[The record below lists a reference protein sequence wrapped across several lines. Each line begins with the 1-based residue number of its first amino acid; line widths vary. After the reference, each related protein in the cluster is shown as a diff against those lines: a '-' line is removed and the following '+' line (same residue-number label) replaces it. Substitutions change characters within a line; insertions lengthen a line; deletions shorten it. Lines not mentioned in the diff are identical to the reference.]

1 LAKAVRT
8 GKVKKFNRDMAK
20 PSAANISF
28 EEGVCAIDS
37 NVDIMGIQI
46 HFKGKAE
53 FTPQLPEGW
62 ILQGNNNKMIMFA
75 LSGVPIQKQILF
87 TYNGEFDIRD
97 LIISDKNATKITCK
111 IIRNKVDW
119 DTQGEGFASE
129 YIYWDDMKIKKSE
142 DKIKKTI
149 YNLPD
154 YNLPEVDK
162 KQIKKQRRTRAATTT
177 SSGSIGGY

>member
-1 LAKAVRT
+1 MAKAIKT
-8 GKVKKFNRDMAK
+8 GKVYKFNRDRVGPRKAT
-20 PSAANISF
+20 ISC
-28 EEGVCAIDS
+28 EQGECNLDS
-37 NVDIMGIQI
+37 EVDIMGIQI
-46 HFKGKAE
+46 HFKGKVE
-53 FTPQLPEGW
+53 ITPQLPEGW